1 MLEKNKGH
9 IVNITSLA
17 GSFPVSNLTDYCAS
31 KFGATGFSHSLAL
44 ELYKILEWLVF
55 SHTQQALDLFGI
67 QRHGKYSIICNI
79 DDMPQSTFKHSLF
92 KREGEG
98 EVQLKAL

>member
-1 MLEKNKGH
+1 M
-9 IVNITSLA
+9 
-17 GSFPVSNLTDYCAS
+17 
-31 KFGATGFSHSLAL
+31 
-44 ELYKILEWLVF
+44 F
-55 SHTQQALDLFGI
+55 SHTQQALDLSGI

-79 DDMPQSTFKHSLF
+79 DDMPQGTFKHFLF